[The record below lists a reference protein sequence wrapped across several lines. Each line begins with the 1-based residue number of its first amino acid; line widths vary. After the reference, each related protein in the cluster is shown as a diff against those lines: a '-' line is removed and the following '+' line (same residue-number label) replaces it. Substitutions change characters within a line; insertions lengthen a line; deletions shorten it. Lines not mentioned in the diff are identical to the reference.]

1 MKRIEVIG
9 LGSSDLAQMPLGI
22 WQRLTQ
28 AEKIHLRTKDHPAVQ
43 ALEEAGMVLMDF
55 DEVYEQHDSFEGT
68 YRHIVD
74 TLLDE
79 AAEADVLYAV
89 PGHPLFY
96 ETTTELLM
104 QHAAA
109 NEVELKITGGQ
120 SFIDAVVTALE
131 IPVNEGFQVIDGM
144 NISIKDLNHRQHT
157 LVTQVYDQHSLG
169 EAKLSLLEYYPA
181 DTAVQVVDAAGSPEQ
196 KIYDAQLHEI
206 DHGGIAG
213 NLLCLYIPK
222 VDDERLDMRDID
234 YMVEVFDVLVG
245 EDGCPWD
252 KEQTHESL
260 ERHLIE
266 ETYEVIEA
274 IENGDDEAI
283 VEEFGDILLQVALHS
298 AIGRKDGFFDFYD
311 VLESLTA
318 KIIRRHPHVF
328 GEEVVETREDLDR
341 VWARAKQ
348 KEGKREKIKHEKA
361 YGEIVLSWMKE
372 TIHEGKALDEILKE
386 GGYKNE
392 T

>member
-1 MKRIEVIG
+1 M
-9 LGSSDLAQMPLGI
+9 
-22 WQRLTQ
+22 
-28 AEKIHLRTKDHPAVQ
+28 
-43 ALEEAGMVLMDF
+43 
-55 DEVYEQHDSFEGT
+55 
-68 YRHIVD
+68 
-74 TLLDE
+74 
-79 AAEADVLYAV
+79 
-89 PGHPLFY
+89 
-96 ETTTELLM
+96 
-104 QHAAA
+104 
-109 NEVELKITGGQ
+109 
-120 SFIDAVVTALE
+120 
-131 IPVNEGFQVIDGM
+131 
-144 NISIKDLNHRQHT
+144 
-157 LVTQVYDQHSLG
+157 
-169 EAKLSLLEYYPA
+169 
-181 DTAVQVVDAAGSPEQ
+181 
-196 KIYDAQLHEI
+196 
-206 DHGGIAG
+206 
-213 NLLCLYIPK
+213 CLYIPK